1 MAALLEFAH
10 RRWVVR
16 LAGIAIGAVFIAAAL
31 AKIGDVGAFA
41 GQIHNFRM
49 IPIWSENL
57 LAMTL
62 PWIELVAGLCLV
74 FDVRRRAAGALVS
87 ALMVVFLVAVGQ
99 AIARDLSIECGCF
112 GKAGSATVG
121 LKKMLENTGLLL
133 VSIVATLRP
142 RA

>member
-1 MAALLEFAH
+1 MTALVEFVH

-16 LAGIAIGAVFIAAAL
+16 LAGIGMGAVFIAAGL

-41 GQIHNFRM
+41 SQIHNFRM
-49 IPIWSENL
+49 APIWSEHL

-74 FDVRRRAAGALVS
+74 FDVRRRAAGALIA
-87 ALMVVFLVAVGQ
+87 ALMAVFLVAVGQ
-99 AIARDLSIECGCF
+99 AVARDLSIECGCF
-112 GKAGSATVG
+112 GKAGASTVG
-121 LKKMLENTGLLL
+121 LKKMLENAGLLV

-142 RA
+142 RS